1 MCSILEVSE
10 SGYYRYLKNQ
20 GKASSDAVLSAKIT
34 EIVSE
39 TPYNRNY
46 GVPRMQMALEQR
58 GTRCGIRKISRVMKV
73 MGLIHP
79 ARRRPKGLT
88 KVTTEIE
95 EKENLIKQDFTASE
109 PGKKLLTDITQVQC
123 ADGKLYVSPI
133 LDCFDGKIV
142 AMKIRDN
149 MKKDLCID
157 TVTDLQR
164 RENLRGA
171 ILHSDRGSQYT
182 SYEFRNKLLI
192 SGITQSLSGVDLCYD
207 NARMESF
214 FATLKKELIYQIP
227 VHKMK
232 MVDVTTMIFRYVF
245 AYYNRERVYT
255 ANPGGLPPD
264 EYREKYLRTKAVA
277 A

>member
-88 KVTTEIE
+88 KVTTEI
-95 EKENLIKQDFTASE
+95 
-109 PGKKLLTDITQVQC
+109 
-123 ADGKLYVSPI
+123 
-133 LDCFDGKIV
+133 
-142 AMKIRDN
+142 
-149 MKKDLCID
+149 
-157 TVTDLQR
+157 
-164 RENLRGA
+164 
-171 ILHSDRGSQYT
+171 
-182 SYEFRNKLLI
+182 
-192 SGITQSLSGVDLCYD
+192 
-207 NARMESF
+207 
-214 FATLKKELIYQIP
+214 
-227 VHKMK
+227 
-232 MVDVTTMIFRYVF
+232 
-245 AYYNRERVYT
+245 
-255 ANPGGLPPD
+255 
-264 EYREKYLRTKAVA
+264 
-277 A
+277 